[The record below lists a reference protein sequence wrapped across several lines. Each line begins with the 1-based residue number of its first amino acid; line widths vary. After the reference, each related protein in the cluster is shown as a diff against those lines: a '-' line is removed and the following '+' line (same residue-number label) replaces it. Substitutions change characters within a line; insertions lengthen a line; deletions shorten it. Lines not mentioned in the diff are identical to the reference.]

1 MRSAGAH
8 EAAPGRGGAG
18 RGCRVGDLDPGILLY
33 LSETLGMTLKE
44 VDAMLN
50 KQSGLLGLC
59 GYR

>member
-1 MRSAGAH
+1 MGMTPLVGMVMGTR
-8 EAAPGRGGAG
+8 
-18 RGCRVGDLDPGILLY
+18 CGDLDPGIPLQLAQ
-33 LSETLGMTLKE
+33 TLGMTLKE